1 VVPFRGDYSNHPS
14 INNAYTGNL
23 PPELV
28 PNSSNQANIFN
39 TGGTQIN
46 WNEANGSSPE
56 FVVYDDVKLAKLFES
71 LIGNTFSFYQ
81 SSNSYACATVDAIYG
96 YCSGGQTQ
104 LGNLYSYGTAV
115 LSSVT
120 AGVLTAVPVPA
131 AVWLFASGLGLLS
144 FTRRKTKTANL
155 NAPKTEINRA
165 G

>member
-1 VVPFRGDYSNHPS
+1 MSVGGSFRGDYSNHPS

-46 WNEANGSSPE
+46 WNEANSSSPE
-56 FVVYDDVKLAKLFES
+56 FVVYDDVKLAMLFDS
-71 LIGNTFSFYQ
+71 LIGNTFSFNQY
-81 SSNSYACATVDAIYG
+81 SYSYACATVDAIYG
-96 YCSGGQTQ
+96 YCNGPA
-104 LGNLYSYGTAV
+104 LNLENLSSFGTAV

-120 AGVLTAVPVPA
+120 ANPVPVPA

-144 FTRRKTKTANL
+144 FTRRKNQ
-155 NAPKTEINRA
+155 NS
-165 G
+165 